1 MGASTIRS
9 RRQFIVGSAAAAGSL
24 LAAPPILSAGAR
36 AAENLL
42 GPYLEAKINWRLA
55 EGEALN
61 VAIIPASFFKS
72 LIVRSSEFQ
81 SLTGI
86 KVGFEEIP
94 PGQIRNKTVL
104 DLNSKTG
111 TYSTSFT
118 DPMYYPLYA
127 SNKWVDPLEEYLGDS
142 KLTDAKWYDLND
154 VIPAWRAA
162 NMYKDKL
169 YGMPFDGEATIQVC
183 RSDLYSAH
191 GLKPAATLDDYM
203 KNAAALN
210 NPAGRIWGAALRGFP
225 GPGQNMYIYPSIF
238 LAFGGKWFG
247 AAGKLK
253 VNGPEA
259 EAALRWYIE
268 LDNKYAPKGVENWNW
283 PDIADAFGQG
293 TLGSYIDG
301 TATMAVLVDPQKSK
315 VIGKMDFAR
324 WPAGPSGRRVTS
336 IWNWGFVVNGALS
349 QRAKQATWL
358 FIQWATS
365 RETQRRTS
373 VEVPAG
379 GIPRLGVSRLSVVRS
394 PEYKKIAAGMGPNFV
409 SAYLDSMEHDTDPD
423 WRPRVPQW
431 PAVGET
437 MSVALQQALSGQ
449 MTPKAALDNA
459 QGRIEQIMRA

>member
-1 MGASTIRS
+1 MGTRALRS
-9 RRQFIVGSAAAAGSL
+9 RRQFVLGSAAAGSL
-24 LAAPPILSAGAR
+24 LAAPAILCSGAR
-36 AAENLL
+36 AADAAL
-42 GPYLEAKINWRLA
+42 GPYLDAKINWRLA

-61 VAIIPASFFKS
+61 VGIIPASFFKP
-72 LIVRSSEFQ
+72 LIAHSADFQ
-81 SLTGI
+81 NLTGI

-127 SNKWVDPLEEYLGDS
+127 SNKWVEPLEAYLGDS
-142 KLTDAKWYDLND
+142 TLTDAKWYDLDD
-154 VIPAWRAA
+154 VVPAWRAA
-162 NMYKDKL
+162 DTYDGKL
-169 YGMPFDGEATIQVC
+169 YGMPFDGEATVQVY
-183 RSDLYSAH
+183 RTDLYSAH
-191 GLKPAATLDDYM
+191 GLKAALTLDDYT

-210 NPAGRIWGAALRGFP
+210 DPATRLWGAALRGFP

-238 LAFGGKWFG
+238 LAFGGKWFDAG
-247 AAGKLK
+247 GKLK
-253 VNGPEA
+253 VSGPEA
-259 EAALRWYIE
+259 EAALQWYVD

-301 TATMAVLVDPQKSK
+301 AATASVLVDPQKSK

-336 IWNWGFVVNGALS
+336 IWNWGFVMNAALS
-349 QRAKQATWL
+349 PRAKQATWL
-358 FIQWATS
+358 FIQWATC
-365 RETQRRTS
+365 RETQMRTS
-373 VEVPAG
+373 VQAG
-379 GIPRLGVSRLSVVRS
+379 QTPRLGVSRLSIIRS
-394 PEYKKIAAGMGPNFV
+394 PEYKKIADGIGTNFV
-409 SAYLDSMEHDTDPD
+409 AAYLDSMEHDTDPD

-431 PAVGET
+431 PAIGET
-437 MSVALQQALSGQ
+437 MSVAIQQALSGQ
-449 MTPKAALDNA
+449 ATAKTALDNA